1 MKKTYINPNVK
12 VVKINTSK
20 HILAGSEQM
29 GMRGDYESGTVTIG
43 SRRKS
48 VWDDDEEEEYQ

>member
-20 HILAGSEQM
+20 HMLAGSYTM
-29 GMRGDYESGTVTIG
+29 STKGDYDSGTVTIG